1 MVLADVKRK
10 FLISLTLTG
19 LVLGWAGYGVFQM
32 WYSHLYSPYFPLIP
46 LFFYVFGVAFIYL
59 FEYMHKHLPN
69 KSLLVYVI
77 SKGAKL
83 IVGLFF
89 LILYG
94 FFVGLHMKAFLLAFL
109 AYYLVYVVFESFFFL
124 RFEMEMKKEN
134 KKK

>member
-19 LVLGWAGYGVFQM
+19 LVLGWAGYGIFQM
-32 WYSHLYSPYFPLIP
+32 SYSHLYSPYFPLIP
-46 LFFYVFGVAFIYL
+46 LFFYVFGIVFIYL
-59 FEYMHKHLPN
+59 FEYMHKHLPS

-83 IVGLFF
+83 IIGLFF
-89 LILYG
+89 LVLYG
-94 FFVGLHMKAFLLAFL
+94 FFVGIHMKAFTLTFL

-124 RFEMEMKKEN
+124 RFEMEMKNEN
-134 KKK
+134 KKQ